1 MLVETGGD
9 GLVEGRMGMARNDMR
24 PVGFQNF
31 VKPPVV
37 GHRRSG
43 AVVAELL
50 AVLLLAGR
58 RDMQADDHR
67 RTGLHAGK
75 VLFEPAHLPLFE
87 IADVKIVAP
96 DEEVVVEHHIMDAS
110 DVERIVDRT
119 VHLLELREG
128 GFVRASVDLHV
139 MVAHRVAERDSRTLH
154 HFVVPAVKRMVVRHD
169 VAAADAVERHAA
181 VTADRGGDVVGRR
194 REFRKLLRR
203 PYLRIGDG
211 DEPVTRIVART
222 AEQRKIAGFAVG
234 RQRVKIAHHALFHR
248 SVVARRYANEDEAVV
263 GAGLQSVISSFVGAR
278 ELFAVGDPD
287 AFHAPAA
294 AKDAPLDRDAA
305 RGPCAGAPQR
315 QQNCQ

>member
-1 MLVETGGD
+1 
-9 GLVEGRMGMARNDMR
+9 
-24 PVGFQNF
+24 
-31 VKPPVV
+31 
-37 GHRRSG
+37 
-43 AVVAELL
+43 
-50 AVLLLAGR
+50 
-58 RDMQADDHR
+58 
-67 RTGLHAGK
+67 
-75 VLFEPAHLPLFE
+75 
-87 IADVKIVAP
+87 
-96 DEEVVVEHHIMDAS
+96 
-110 DVERIVDRT
+110 
-119 VHLLELREG
+119 
-128 GFVRASVDLHV
+128 

-181 VTADRGGDVVGRR
+181 VTADRSGDVVGRR

-234 RQRVKIAHHALFHR
+234 RQRVEIAHHALFHR
-248 SVVARRYANEDEAVV
+248 SVVARRHANEDEAVV
-263 GAGLQSVISSFVGAR
+263 GTGLQSVISSFVGAR